1 MVEVVGVAAHELQ
14 NHAQHINIVVFA
26 IGTHEVGF
34 PDSTSGENRPDS
46 TAVIFHADP
55 VAHSQT
61 LPVEFRANAGKNVRD
76 LAGDELLHM
85 LVGAVVIAAIAD
97 GGFESV
103 RAVPGAHQVV
113 AGGFGRR
120 IWAGRL

>member
-14 NHAQHINIVVFA
+14 NHAQHINVVVFA
-26 IGTHEVGF
+26 IGAHEVGF
-34 PDSTSGENRPDS
+34 PDAALGENRPDG

-85 LVGAVVIAAIAD
+85 LVRAVVIAAIAD
-97 GGFESV
+97 GGLSPCV
-103 RAVPGAHQVV
+103 RCQARTKWSLAALDAEYGLD
-113 AGGFGRR
+113 G
-120 IWAGRL
+120 L